1 MMHQSANVSGILNG
15 SGVMLEAGAPAN
27 LSHQSAMGVGDGGD
41 VSPSKRAGGKFPK
54 DVFQFRSVKR
64 RVL

>member
-1 MMHQSANVSGILNG
+1 
-15 SGVMLEAGAPAN
+15 MLEAGAPAN
-27 LSHQSAMGVGDGGD
+27 LSHQSAMGVGGGGD